1 MGKGGLPTTVDL
13 GVHHLS
19 VTVAGRP
26 SLDGITMA
34 PSGCSGHET
43 EHLVVLQSEY
53 FIAAHLVVVQLHY
66 FAVVA

>member
-1 MGKGGLPTTVDL
+1 M
-13 GVHHLS
+13 HHLS

-53 FIAAHLVVVQLHY
+53 FIAADLVVVQLHC
-66 FAVVA
+66 FAAVA

>member
-1 MGKGGLPTTVDL
+1 M
-13 GVHHLS
+13 HHLS

-66 FAVVA
+66 SAAVA